1 MEQQRTAGVNL
12 QPDDVS
18 AIASL
23 DEPVR
28 RRLYD
33 YIGQRRA
40 AVSRDEAAEALG
52 LTRSTAAFHLDR
64 LVEEGLLTAEFARLT
79 GRTGPGS
86 GRPSKLYRRSG
97 REIEVSLPG
106 RQYELMGQLLVGTIV
121 EAQEAQEAQKA
132 QEAQPAR
139 GSGAESLPSA
149 ILGRRARELGET
161 IGAQARGGADLVGCL
176 AEFGFE
182 PRMEDDVI
190 RLGNC
195 PFHAL
200 AAQHAELVCGM
211 NLDLLDGV
219 VDGIGATGYRA
230 DLDPEDGYCCVRL
243 RPSGDVPGQECACHC
258 RVEPGDLP

>member
-1 MEQQRTAGVNL
+1 MERQRTAGVNL

-86 GRPSKLYRRSG
+86 GRPSKLYRRSR

-106 RQYELMGQLLVGTIV
+106 RRYELMGQLLVGALV
-121 EAQEAQEAQKA
+121 EAQESQQAQG
-132 QEAQPAR
+132 AR
-139 GSGAESLPSA
+139 DSGAAALPSA

-182 PRMEDDVI
+182 PRIEDDVI

-219 VDGIGATGYRA
+219 VDGIGATDYRA

-243 RPSGDVPGQECACHC
+243 RPSADGPGQECACHC
-258 RVEPGDLP
+258 GAEPGDLP

>member
-1 MEQQRTAGVNL
+1 MQEPSATSANL
-12 QPDDVS
+12 KSGDVS
-18 AIASL
+18 AIAAL
-23 DEPVR
+23 DEPIR
-28 RRLYD
+28 RQLYD
-33 YIGQRRA
+33 YIGQRRS
-40 AVSRDEAAEALG
+40 AVGRDEAAQELG

-121 EAQEAQEAQKA
+121 EAEDG
-132 QEAQPAR
+132 R
-139 GSGAESLPSA
+139 GAPSE
-149 ILGRRARELGET
+149 ILGRRARELGRE
-161 IGAQARGGADLVGCL
+161 IGAQAQGGDLMGCL

-182 PRMEDDVI
+182 PRVEDAVI

-200 AAQHAELVCGM
+200 AAQHTELVCSM
-211 NLDLLDGV
+211 NLDLLEGV
-219 VDGIGATGYRA
+219 VDGIGAADYRA

-243 RPSGDVPGQECACHC
+243 RSAAGAPAGTGGVGPARCGCEPNGPG
-258 RVEPGDLP
+258 RS